1 MVTVRAPATSANL
14 GSGYDVFGL
23 ALGRPADIVTATR
36 AEETSIEVVGAGAEF
51 IPTEPSE
58 NTAGVVARE
67 LGVSA
72 HLTIDKGV
80 RPASGLGSSA
90 ASAAGAAVALDALYG
105 LGHDPET
112 LVRVA
117 AAGEAAV
124 AGEAHADNVAPAIC
138 GGFTAVTD
146 DGLTGTL
153 APVGM
158 DVVAVLPS
166 TVVSTSDARG
176 VVPSSVSMERFTETL
191 GAAGTLVAGMYEADP
206 MLVGRGMRD
215 GPATEARATLL
226 DGYDAAVSAAQ
237 DAGATGVT
245 VSGSGPAMLA
255 IPQSGRSRAVAAA
268 LADVFEG
275 LGIDARAIR
284 TTVGRGTRFLE

>member
-36 AEETSIEVVGAGAEF
+36 AEETSIEVVGSGAEF

-72 HLTIDKGV
+72 HLTIDKGI

-105 LGHDPET
+105 LGHDAET

-117 AAGEAAV
+117 AEGEAAV
-124 AGEAHADNVAPAIC
+124 AGDAHADNVAPAVC

-158 DVVAVLPS
+158 NVVVVLPS
-166 TVVSTSDARG
+166 TVVSTGDARD

-191 GAAGTLVAGMYEADP
+191 GAAGTLVAGMYEADVT
-206 MLVGRGMRD
+206 LVGRGMRD
-215 GPATEARATLL
+215 GPATEARTRLL
-226 DGYDAAVSAAQ
+226 EGYDTAVSAAQ
-237 DAGATGVT
+237 EAGATGVT

-255 IPQSGRSRAVAAA
+255 IPRSGRSRAVASA
-268 LADVFEG
+268 LVDVFDD
-275 LGIDARAIR
+275 LDIDARAIR
-284 TTVGRGTRFLE
+284 TTVGRGTRFLK